1 MSSSSYYYPVN
12 SAESKLTEKG
22 SRFLGYAA
30 PASDEAAALEILS
43 QRRKKYYNA
52 THNCWAFR
60 VGDPSDPL
68 ERYSDD
74 GEPHFTA
81 GKPILEQ
88 IKKLEPIGIIVI
100 VTRWFGGTKLGRG
113 GLIRAY
119 GGCAAETL
127 RQIYMKSRIPKSQFV
142 VQCEYDAIGIVE
154 HAVSAFSGE
163 VKSGKY
169 ERSVELTVSVPSESA
184 DLLRQKLIDVGNGR
198 IGIESER

>member
-43 QRRKKYYNA
+43 QRR
-52 THNCWAFR
+52 
-60 VGDPSDPL
+60 DPL

>member
-43 QRRKKYYNA
+43 QRR
-52 THNCWAFR
+52 WAFR